1 MNNAIEILNLY
12 KAYPEFELKNISF
25 TVPEG
30 LCCGF
35 VGPNG
40 AGKST
45 TLRILA
51 GMAAADRGEIRLLGR
66 PSNDIS
72 VKEEIGI
79 LFDQPY
85 FPEDW
90 TPLDIEKNF
99 RLFYHSW
106 DGSQYRNYLSCFEL
120 NPRQKFKNLSRGMKL
135 KLAIAAH
142 LSHNARLLLL
152 DEPTGG
158 LDPAARDELMDI
170 LREYLIPENRSI
182 LFSTH
187 ITSDLEHLA
196 DMIVYISHGA
206 ISYSGTK
213 EEFTSSYCIVRGK
226 FLPKEKR
233 SAAIGLR
240 ESGSGY
246 ECLMSL
252 SDIGGLPLDAITEE
266 AAIDDVVVY
275 MERQKNKTFPSE
287 AYALHKVS
295 GL

>member
-1 MNNAIEILNLY
+1 MGNAIEIRNLC

-51 GMAAADRGEIRLLGR
+51 GMAAADKGEIRLLGK
-66 PSNDIS
+66 PSNNIS
-72 VKEEIGI
+72 IKEEIGI

-90 TPLDIEKNF
+90 TPLDIEKSF
-99 RLFYHSW
+99 QPFYHDW
-106 DGSQYRNYLSCFEL
+106 DGSQYRSYLSCFDL
-120 NPRQKFKNLSRGMKL
+120 NPRQKFKSLSRGMKL
-135 KLAIAAH
+135 KLAIAVH

-158 LDPAARDELMDI
+158 LDPAVRDELMDI
-170 LREYLIPENRSI
+170 LREYLIPENRTI

-187 ITSDLEHLA
+187 ITGDLERLA
-196 DMIVYISHGA
+196 DMIIYISHGE
-206 ISYSGTK
+206 IFYSGTK
-213 EEFTSSYCIVRGK
+213 DDLTSSYCIVRGK
-226 FLPKEKR
+226 TLPKEKR
-233 SAAIGLR
+233 NAAIGLR

-246 ECLMSL
+246 ECLMPL
-252 SDIGGLPLDAITEE
+252 SDIGGLPPDAITEQ
-266 AAIDDVVVY
+266 ATIDNVIVY
-275 MERQKNKTFPSE
+275 MERQKNKAFPSGT
-287 AYALHKVS
+287 YVLHEGS
-295 GL
+295 